1 MQRTLKT
8 YGLSILIVIAAS
20 RLTVAQHEISW
31 STVDGGGATSTGG
44 SYDVSGT
51 IGQPDAGPSP
61 AMIGETYEL
70 TGGFWS
76 VSQVCYCPGDMNG
89 DGKKDGRDVQQF
101 VGCIMA
107 AGNCS
112 CADVDQANGVTLN
125 DVSVFVS
132 GLLSG
137 ANCS

>member
-1 MQRTLKT
+1 MQSVIRAITIALLLSQS
-8 YGLSILIVIAAS
+8 GLA
-20 RLTVAQHEISW
+20 VAQYEISW
-31 STVDGGGATSTGG
+31 STIDGGGATSTGG

-107 AGNCS
+107 AGNCL